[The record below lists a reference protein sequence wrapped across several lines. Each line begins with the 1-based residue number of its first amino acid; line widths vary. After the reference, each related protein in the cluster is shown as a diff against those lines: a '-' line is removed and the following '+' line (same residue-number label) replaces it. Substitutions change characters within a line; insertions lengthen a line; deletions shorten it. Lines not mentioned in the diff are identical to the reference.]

1 MATITS
7 LGIGSGLD
15 INTIVEQLVALER
28 RPLTQMRSDASRLQT
43 QVSSYGK
50 MQSLVS
56 GLQDASNKLSTNTL
70 WSKTV
75 STVSDA
81 SVIGVSAGTGAA
93 AGSLE
98 VAVTK
103 LARSQTTSSLDS
115 FADSNALVGAGTLN
129 IAIGAW
135 DTGQTAFTPK
145 TGSTAIDIT
154 IAATDTL
161 AQVRDKI
168 NGAGAGVSASIVTDA
183 SGSRL
188 ALRSASSGSENGF
201 RISTLD
207 ADGDNVNG
215 AGLSRLAYDPPAG
228 TRMQLAQ
235 AAVNAEATVNG
246 IAVSSASNELGGVV
260 AGLTITLR
268 KEGASAEVGI
278 AADREAV
285 VSAVKS
291 FADAY
296 SELAKYIA
304 QQTRFDAASNTG
316 GPLQGDSSATG
327 LLSRL
332 RGVLNL
338 PSGAA
343 AAFPRMSDAGLQL
356 QRDGTLK
363 VDDGKL
369 TTAMADLSE
378 LKKAFSNTD
387 TNTPG
392 NDGFARRYSQLTQQM
407 LGVDGNL
414 TTRTEGLQKL
424 ISRNGDNQTKLEDR
438 VTRFRERLV
447 AQYTAMDANLS
458 KLNALQSYVSQT
470 VAALNRS
477 PSR

>member
-15 INTIVEQLVALER
+15 INHIVDQLVALER

-43 QVSSYGK
+43 QVSAYGK

-56 GLQDASNKLSTNTL
+56 GLQDASNKLSSSTL

-75 STVSDA
+75 STVSDE
-81 SVIGVSAGTGAA
+81 SVIGVRAGTGAA
-93 AGSLE
+93 PGSLQ

-103 LARSQTTSSLDS
+103 LARSQTISSLDN

-135 DTGQTAFTPK
+135 DTGNTSFTPK
-145 TGSTAIDIT
+145 TGSTAVDIAIT
-154 IAATDTL
+154 ATDTL

-188 ALRSASSGSENGF
+188 ALRSASSGAENGF
-201 RISTLD
+201 RINTLD
-207 ADGDNVNG
+207 VDGDNVDG
-215 AGLSRLAYDPPAG
+215 AGLSRLAHNPPAG

-235 AAVNAEATVNG
+235 AGVNAEATVNG

-268 KEGASAEVGI
+268 KEGASAEVGV
-278 AADREAV
+278 AVDREAV
-285 VSAVKS
+285 GTAVKS

-296 SELAKYIA
+296 SELAKYISE
-304 QQTRFDAASNTG
+304 QTKYDAASNTG
-316 GPLQGDSSATG
+316 GPLQGDSSAIG

-378 LKKAFSNTD
+378 LRKAFSNTD
-387 TNTPG
+387 TNAPA
-392 NDGFARRYSQLTQQM
+392 NDGFARRYSQLAQQV
-407 LGVDGNL
+407 LGADGNL

-447 AQYTAMDANLS
+447 AQYTTMDANLS

-470 VAALNRS
+470 VAALNKS
-477 PSR
+477 SSA